1 MAAPRLIIKE
11 NFFCYYI
18 ICDIQLNNLYVVSE
32 HDWVNKFL
40 DEHVSENFY
49 VYIKGG
55 KHSMKTNIP
64 NFLNQEELLELAEN
78 VKYFRAQ
85 NHMSVKQLAAEM
97 QRPISFIQSIEN
109 GSHISSQR
117 DVDDLAD
124 CLDVPP
130 ELLRKSLAEIGPE
143 EFIDDMV
150 HDYIERAVSLIE
162 DCDASECEFILGII
176 PSLGITYRKGGLF
189 HYKLKYEVKE
199 PKFPKDDCW
208 PRLAEHF
215 KRYNNRE
222 CAVLTNCIEQIVL
235 QIKSGA
241 STIDVYFPELA
252 VDLNDSRKLFYI
264 VN

>member
-1 MAAPRLIIKE
+1 
-11 NFFCYYI
+11 
-18 ICDIQLNNLYVVSE
+18 
-32 HDWVNKFL
+32 
-40 DEHVSENFY
+40 
-49 VYIKGG
+49 
-55 KHSMKTNIP
+55 MKSNIP

-150 HDYIERAVSLIE
+150 HDYIERAVRLIE
-162 DCDASECEFILGII
+162 DCDASECEFIIGIIPFLGII
-176 PSLGITYRKGGLF
+176 YRKGSLF

-199 PKFPKDDCW
+199 SKFPKDDCW
-208 PRLAEHF
+208 PLLAEHF
-215 KRYNNRE
+215 TCYNNRE

>member
-1 MAAPRLIIKE
+1 
-11 NFFCYYI
+11 
-18 ICDIQLNNLYVVSE
+18 
-32 HDWVNKFL
+32 
-40 DEHVSENFY
+40 
-49 VYIKGG
+49 
-55 KHSMKTNIP
+55 MKTNIP

-85 NHMSVKQLAAEM
+85 NHMSVKELAAEM
-97 QRPISFIQSIEN
+97 QRPISFIKSIEN

-150 HDYIERAVSLIE
+150 DDYMERALSLIE
-162 DCDASECEFILGII
+162 DCDASECEFIIGII
-176 PSLGITYRKGGLF
+176 PSLGIAYRKGSLF

-199 PKFPKDDCW
+199 SKFPKDDCW
-208 PRLAEHF
+208 PLLAEHF
-215 KRYNNRE
+215 TCYNNRE
-222 CAVLTNCIEQIVL
+222 CAVLTNCIEQIVS
-235 QIKSGA
+235 QIKIGA
-241 STIDVYFPELA
+241 GTIDVYFPELA

>member
-1 MAAPRLIIKE
+1 
-11 NFFCYYI
+11 
-18 ICDIQLNNLYVVSE
+18 
-32 HDWVNKFL
+32 
-40 DEHVSENFY
+40 
-49 VYIKGG
+49 
-55 KHSMKTNIP
+55 MKTNIP
-64 NFLNQEELLELAEN
+64 NFLNKEELLELAEN

-97 QRPISFIQSIEN
+97 QRPISFIKSIEN

-150 HDYIERAVSLIE
+150 DDYMERALSLIE
-162 DCDASECEFILGII
+162 DCDASECEFIIGII
-176 PSLGITYRKGGLF
+176 PSLGIAYRKGSLF

-199 PKFPKDDCW
+199 SKFPKDDCW
-208 PRLAEHF
+208 PLLAEHF
-215 KRYNNRE
+215 TCYNNRE

-235 QIKSGA
+235 QLKSGA

>member
-1 MAAPRLIIKE
+1 
-11 NFFCYYI
+11 
-18 ICDIQLNNLYVVSE
+18 
-32 HDWVNKFL
+32 
-40 DEHVSENFY
+40 
-49 VYIKGG
+49 
-55 KHSMKTNIP
+55 MKTNIP
-64 NFLNQEELLELAEN
+64 SFLNQEELLELAEN
-78 VKYFRAQ
+78 VKYCRAQ

-97 QRPISFIQSIEN
+97 QRPISFIKSIEN

-150 HDYIERAVSLIE
+150 DDYMERALSLIE
-162 DCDASECEFILGII
+162 DCDASECEFIIGII
-176 PSLGITYRKGGLF
+176 PSLGIAYRKGSLF

-199 PKFPKDDCW
+199 SKFPKDDCW
-208 PRLAEHF
+208 PLLAEHF
-215 KRYNNRE
+215 TCYNNRE

-241 STIDVYFPELA
+241 STIEVDFPELT
-252 VDLNDSRKLFYI
+252 VDFNDLLKLFYI

>member
-1 MAAPRLIIKE
+1 MAAPIIKE
-11 NFFCYYI
+11 KFFCYYI
-18 ICDIQLNNLYVVSE
+18 ICDIQLNNLDVVSE
-32 HDWVNKFL
+32 HDWVKKFL
-40 DEHVSENFY
+40 NEHVSENFY

-55 KHSMKTNIP
+55 KHSMKKNIP
-64 NFLNQEELLELAEN
+64 NFLNKEELLELAEN

-97 QRPISFIQSIEN
+97 QRPISFIKSIEN

-150 HDYIERAVSLIE
+150 DDYMERALSLIE
-162 DCDASECEFILGII
+162 DCDASECEFIIGII
-176 PSLGITYRKGGLF
+176 PSLGIAYRKGSLF

-199 PKFPKDDCW
+199 SKFPKDDCW
-208 PRLAEHF
+208 PLLAEHF
-215 KRYNNRE
+215 TCYNNRE
-222 CAVLTNCIEQIVL
+222 CAVLTNCIEQIVS

-252 VDLNDSRKLFYI
+252 VDLNDSRNLFYI

>member
-1 MAAPRLIIKE
+1 
-11 NFFCYYI
+11 
-18 ICDIQLNNLYVVSE
+18 
-32 HDWVNKFL
+32 
-40 DEHVSENFY
+40 
-49 VYIKGG
+49 
-55 KHSMKTNIP
+55 MKTNIP
-64 NFLNQEELLELAEN
+64 SFLNQEELLELAEN

-85 NHMSVKQLAAEM
+85 NHMSVKQLAAEI
-97 QRPISFIQSIEN
+97 QRPISFIKSIEN

-124 CLDVPP
+124 CLDVTP

-150 HDYIERAVSLIE
+150 DDYMERALSLIE
-162 DCDASECEFILGII
+162 DCDASECEFIIGII
-176 PSLGITYRKGGLF
+176 PSLGIAYRKGSLF

-199 PKFPKDDCW
+199 SKFPKDDCW
-208 PRLAEHF
+208 PLLAEHF
-215 KRYNNRE
+215 TCYNNRE
-222 CAVLTNCIEQIVL
+222 CAVLTNCIEQIVS

-252 VDLNDSRKLFYI
+252 VDLNDSRNLFYI

>member
-1 MAAPRLIIKE
+1 
-11 NFFCYYI
+11 
-18 ICDIQLNNLYVVSE
+18 
-32 HDWVNKFL
+32 
-40 DEHVSENFY
+40 
-49 VYIKGG
+49 
-55 KHSMKTNIP
+55 MKTNIP
-64 NFLNQEELLELAEN
+64 SFLNQEELLELAEN

-85 NHMSVKQLAAEM
+85 NNMSVKQLAAEM
-97 QRPISFIQSIEN
+97 QRPISFIKSIEN

-150 HDYIERAVSLIE
+150 DDYMERALSLIE
-162 DCDASECEFILGII
+162 DCDASECEFIIGII
-176 PSLGITYRKGGLF
+176 PSLGIAYRKGSLF

-199 PKFPKDDCW
+199 SKFPKDDCW
-208 PRLAEHF
+208 PLLAEHF
-215 KRYNNRE
+215 TCYNNRE
-222 CAVLTNCIEQIVL
+222 CAVLTNCIEQIVS
-235 QIKSGA
+235 QIKIGA
-241 STIDVYFPELA
+241 GTIDVYFPELA

>member
-1 MAAPRLIIKE
+1 
-11 NFFCYYI
+11 
-18 ICDIQLNNLYVVSE
+18 
-32 HDWVNKFL
+32 
-40 DEHVSENFY
+40 
-49 VYIKGG
+49 
-55 KHSMKTNIP
+55 MKTNIP
-64 NFLNQEELLELAEN
+64 SFLNQEELLELAEN

-97 QRPISFIQSIEN
+97 QRPISFIKSIEN

-150 HDYIERAVSLIE
+150 DDYMERALSLIE
-162 DCDASECEFILGII
+162 DCDASECEFIIGII
-176 PSLGITYRKGGLF
+176 PSLGIAYRKGSLI

-199 PKFPKDDCW
+199 SKFPKDDCW
-208 PRLAEHF
+208 PLLAEHF
-215 KRYNNRE
+215 TCYNNRE
-222 CAVLTNCIEQIVL
+222 CAVLTNCIEQIVS
-235 QIKSGA
+235 QIKIGA
-241 STIDVYFPELA
+241 GTIDVYFPELA

>member
-1 MAAPRLIIKE
+1 
-11 NFFCYYI
+11 
-18 ICDIQLNNLYVVSE
+18 
-32 HDWVNKFL
+32 
-40 DEHVSENFY
+40 
-49 VYIKGG
+49 
-55 KHSMKTNIP
+55 MKTNIP
-64 NFLNQEELLELAEN
+64 SFLNQEELLELAEN

-97 QRPISFIQSIEN
+97 QRPISFIKSIEN

-124 CLDVPP
+124 CLEVPP

-150 HDYIERAVSLIE
+150 DDYIERAVSLIE
-162 DCDASECEFILGII
+162 DCDASECEFIIGII
-176 PSLGITYRKGGLF
+176 PSLGIAYRKGSLF

-199 PKFPKDDCW
+199 SKFPKDDCW
-208 PRLAEHF
+208 PLLAEHF
-215 KRYNNRE
+215 TCYNNRE
-222 CAVLTNCIEQIVL
+222 CAVLTNCIEQIVS
-235 QIKSGA
+235 QIKIGA
-241 STIDVYFPELA
+241 GTIDVYFPELA

>member
-1 MAAPRLIIKE
+1 
-11 NFFCYYI
+11 
-18 ICDIQLNNLYVVSE
+18 
-32 HDWVNKFL
+32 
-40 DEHVSENFY
+40 
-49 VYIKGG
+49 
-55 KHSMKTNIP
+55 MKTNIP
-64 NFLNQEELLELAEN
+64 SFLNQEELLELAEN

-97 QRPISFIQSIEN
+97 QRPISFIKSIEN

-150 HDYIERAVSLIE
+150 DDYIERAVSLIE
-162 DCDASECEFILGII
+162 DCDASECEFIIGII

-199 PKFPKDDCW
+199 SKFPKDHCW

-215 KRYNNRE
+215 TCYNNRE

-252 VDLNDSRKLFYI
+252 VDLNDSRNLFYI

>member
-1 MAAPRLIIKE
+1 
-11 NFFCYYI
+11 
-18 ICDIQLNNLYVVSE
+18 
-32 HDWVNKFL
+32 
-40 DEHVSENFY
+40 
-49 VYIKGG
+49 
-55 KHSMKTNIP
+55 MKSNIP

-78 VKYFRAQ
+78 VKYCRAQ

-97 QRPISFIQSIEN
+97 QRPISFIKSIEN

-150 HDYIERAVSLIE
+150 DDYMERALSLIE
-162 DCDASECEFILGII
+162 DCDASECEFIIGII
-176 PSLGITYRKGGLF
+176 PSLGIAYRKGSLF

-199 PKFPKDDCW
+199 SKFPKDDCW
-208 PRLAEHF
+208 PLLAEHF
-215 KRYNNRE
+215 TCYNNRE

-241 STIDVYFPELA
+241 STIEVDFPELT
-252 VDLNDSRKLFYI
+252 VDFNDLLKLFYI
-264 VN
+264 IN